1 VIAIF
6 FCHFR
11 ATPEA
16 YRGSQAGGLVGTVA
30 AGLLQ
35 PLQCQNLNPL
45 SKARDQTRNLR
56 VSSQIQRHKEL
67 AYQHGERGG
76 DEKDRGKALRARNH
90 SM

>member
-1 VIAIF
+1 MIAIF

-16 YRGSQAGGLVGTVA
+16 YRGSQAGGLVGAVA

-56 VSSQIQRHKEL
+56 VSSQIHFFCARKGMLYFCFFFFFRPESSLYHDEL
-67 AYQHGERGG
+67 SA
-76 DEKDRGKALRARNH
+76 
-90 SM
+90 